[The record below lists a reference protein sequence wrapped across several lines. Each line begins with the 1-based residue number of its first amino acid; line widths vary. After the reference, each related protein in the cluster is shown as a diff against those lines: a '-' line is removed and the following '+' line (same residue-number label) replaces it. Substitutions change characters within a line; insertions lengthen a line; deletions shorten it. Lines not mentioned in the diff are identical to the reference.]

1 MAKHQLLRF
10 VCLVAVF
17 PSGLAASSLPA
28 AETAEDLFHK
38 AVELSGERYVETR
51 TALLARPL
59 EVVPIVDEALKS
71 ARDWRTRLAAEAIRG
86 WVRCPELYQELWPWQ
101 AQDNRFR
108 NPYPR
113 MAAEAKEKFTA
124 AGRDA
129 IPLMLELVWKKH
141 ETHYGA
147 LPQLLSEWN
156 VELAIPVLVE
166 QMVASETGTDWGLA
180 EAVGRFGER
189 STPHLLAALRDA
201 TPTARAGLVASL
213 GFGGDLKTVDELR
226 NRLKED
232 PDETVREHAAR
243 ALAALKQYAILRQ
256 DLPDLKPTTQ
266 VQVVRVLG
274 DDKSDDTREVLRRL
288 ATMEEPASLR
298 NEAVRALLNHAT
310 AADLA
315 AVCEIARQES
325 DDTIRSSMYV
335 YLGMSGRY
343 QKNQLVRK
351 LFLESLEDPVEG
363 VRVRAIEGLQCYDD
377 PEVTRALLSLLSA
390 KDITKRTA
398 LWANEARA
406 VNVNSSATNKPD
418 SHAARFRQT
427 VVKAIRDS
435 PHPSWTPAICSASSV
450 ASSIITSST
459 SSCVMMP
466 TSRCCS
472 STTGRARKSYL
483 ANVRAASSWSWST
496 RTEITSRCMMSATS
510 AAGLARIRSRSE
522 TKPIR

>member
-28 AETAEDLFHK
+28 EETAEDLFRK
-38 AVELSGERYVETR
+38 AVESSGERYVETR

-59 EVVPIVDEALKS
+59 EVAPTVDEALKS

-86 WVRCPELYQELWPWQ
+86 WVRCPDLYLELWTWQ
-101 AQDNRFR
+101 AHENRYR

-124 AGRDA
+124 AGKDA

-166 QMVASETGTDWGLA
+166 QMTASESGTDWGLA

-201 TPTARAGLVASL
+201 TPSARAQLVASL
-213 GFGGDLKTVDELR
+213 GFGGDLKAVDELR

-256 DLPDLKPTTQ
+256 DLPDLQSTTQ

-274 DDKSDDTREVLRRL
+274 DDKSDDTRESLRRL

-298 NEAVRALLNHAT
+298 MEVVRALVNQAT

-315 AVCEIARQES
+315 AACEIARQES
-325 DDTIRSSMYV
+325 DDTIKSSMYV

-351 LFLESLEDPVEG
+351 LFLESLQDPVEG

-398 LWANEARA
+398 LWVLKERQHPAIVDDVLPLLHDQEVVVRQFAAEALGRNPAQKALEPLISVLDDQDMQVRRLAVEAITAIGGDRA
-406 VNVNSSATNKPD
+406 LSALTQALPAEKDNMVKD
-418 SHAARFRQT
+418 RMTSGIRFLSAARPE
-427 VVKAIRDS
+427 KS
-435 PHPSWTPAICSASSV
+435 G
-450 ASSIITSST
+450 
-459 SSCVMMP
+459 
-466 TSRCCS
+466 
-472 STTGRARKSYL
+472 TGQ
-483 ANVRAASSWSWST
+483 
-496 RTEITSRCMMSATS
+496 
-510 AAGLARIRSRSE
+510 
-522 TKPIR
+522 